1 MWLEK
6 GGTDMNQTDKNPLL
20 KSIRDNSK
28 EATLIAV
35 LVVITLLL
43 AVLTKGKFLS
53 SANLVSMAFQMPE
66 FGFIALGMMVVVLT
80 GGINLSVINTAAM
93 SSIFGALIISKVF
106 NQGAGN
112 ATVALIGGLIGIT
125 VVALLGG
132 ALNGLAVA
140 HFGVAPMLVTI
151 STMMIFEG
159 VGLLITKGGAISGFP
174 SNYMWIGAGKILGIP
189 FPMIL
194 YILAVIAFVILLEH
208 TVWGRQVYMVGCN
221 PTATYFSG
229 VNNRSVLMRV
239 YLLSAACGIFA
250 AVLISSRYNSAKVDY
265 GSSYLMKSIVATVL
279 GGTDIN
285 GGYGKVIGTVT
296 AVLIIQAIS
305 SGLNLL
311 NVNRF
316 LTDVIMGGLLLV
328 VLAIN
333 FISMVIS
340 ARRSKQQAAAKAV

>member
-1 MWLEK
+1 
-6 GGTDMNQTDKNPLL
+6 MNKTPKNPAF
-20 KSIRDNSK
+20 KSIRESSK
-28 EATLIAV
+28 EVTLIAV

-43 AVLTKGKFLS
+43 AILTKGKFLS
-53 SANLVSMAFQMPE
+53 SANLVSMAFQLPE

-93 SSIFGALIISKVF
+93 SSIAGALIISKIF

-112 ATVALIGGLIGIT
+112 ATVALIGGLAGIV

-174 SNYMWIGAGKILGIP
+174 PNYMWIGAGKILGIP

-194 YILAVIAFVILLEH
+194 YTLAVIIFVILLEH
-208 TVWGRQVYMVGCN
+208 TVWGRHVYMVGCN

-229 VNNRSVLMRV
+229 VSNRSVLMRV

-250 AVLISSRYNSAKVDY
+250 AILISSRYNSAKVDY

-296 AVLIIQAIS
+296 AVFIIQAIS

-333 FISMVIS
+333 FISMILS
-340 ARRSKQQAAAKAV
+340 ARRSKQQAAAKAA